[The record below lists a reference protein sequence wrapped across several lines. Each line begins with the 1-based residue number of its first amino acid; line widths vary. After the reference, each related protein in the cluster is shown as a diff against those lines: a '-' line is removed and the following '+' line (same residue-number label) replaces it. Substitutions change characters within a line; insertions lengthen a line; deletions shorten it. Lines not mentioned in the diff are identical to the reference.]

1 MSYSV
6 RSLIGAALS
15 ATLIFS
21 PVVSASANSA
31 LWFEHT
37 DIQMPTNTMVA
48 ELNNGLR
55 FVILPTTRRSDEV
68 SLRILIGS
76 GTAQQTNAQDSTAKL
91 AASSAVKSSDWK
103 ATTELEQTVFS
114 LDLLHADANAIEAS
128 LATMQKSLA
137 TNTNGNE
144 FKQKFYVPQNVTVIV
159 TGGVNTRQ
167 TTKLIQRQF
176 SGWVKGTSKQ
186 IDTANSMALGAYLEP
201 SVSNDTGLSVSTL
214 KILQDEQDSK
224 LQRKEILL
232 TTLAN
237 KMLEHRIQNALEQQH
252 SQAKVSV
259 ENEVLFDH
267 RLLSQIRITEMSADE
282 KSTTESVVKSEIE
295 RAIAAGFTQVEYEMV
310 VSELRDQL
318 KSKTRLGNDHYAA
331 DQADRLVEAIS
342 LGNVYTEPSYDLDL
356 LNFHVAHLNEY
367 DVSKEFE
374 KTWSADSSVTL

>member
-21 PVVSASANSA
+21 PVVSASSNSA

-55 FVILPTTRRSDEV
+55 FVVLPTTRSSDEV
-68 SLRILIGS
+68 SLRVMIGS
-76 GTAQQTNAQDSTAKL
+76 GSAQQSNDEDSTAKL
-91 AASSAVKSSDWK
+91 AALSSVEQSDWQ
-103 ATTELEQTVFS
+103 ATTSLEQTVFS
-114 LDLLHADANAIEAS
+114 LDLAHADAKTLEAS
-128 LATMQKSLA
+128 FASIQEGLV
-137 TNTNGNE
+137 TNTKGNE
-144 FKQKFYVPQNVTVIV
+144 FKQEFYIPQNVTVIV
-159 TGGVNTRQ
+159 TGGINTRQ

-176 SGWVKGTSKQ
+176 SGWAKGKQGFTSSG
-186 IDTANSMALGAYLEP
+186 NSIALDAYLEP
-201 SVSNDTGLSVSTL
+201 TELNDNGLSLSTL
-214 KILQDEQDSK
+214 KTLQDEQDSK

-232 TTLAN
+232 TTIAN
-237 KMLEHRIQNALEQQH
+237 KMLEHRIQNALEQHQ
-252 SQAKVSV
+252 SQAKVSID
-259 ENEVLFDH
+259 NEVLFDH
-267 RLLSQIRITEMSADE
+267 RLLSQIRITDMSADE
-282 KSTTESVVKSEIE
+282 KSTTENVVKSEIE

-310 VSELRDQL
+310 VSELRNQL
-318 KSKTRLGNDHYAA
+318 QSKTRFGNDHYAA

-374 KTWSADSSVTL
+374 KTWSADNSITL

>member
-21 PVVSASANSA
+21 PVVSASSNSA

-55 FVILPTTRRSDEV
+55 FVVLPTTRSSDEV
-68 SLRILIGS
+68 SLRVMISSGS
-76 GTAQQTNAQDSTAKL
+76 AQQSNDEDSTAKL
-91 AASSAVKSSDWK
+91 AALSSVEQSDWQ
-103 ATTELEQTVFS
+103 ATTSLEQTVFS
-114 LDLLHADANAIEAS
+114 LDLAHADAKTLEAS
-128 LATMQKSLA
+128 FANIQKGLV
-137 TNTNGNE
+137 TNTKGNE
-144 FKQKFYVPQNVTVIV
+144 FKQEFYIPQNVTVIV
-159 TGGVNTRQ
+159 TGGINTRQ

-176 SGWVKGTSKQ
+176 SGWAKGKQAFTSSGNG
-186 IDTANSMALGAYLEP
+186 IALDAYLEP
-201 SVSNDTGLSVSTL
+201 TELNDNGLSLSTL
-214 KILQDEQDSK
+214 KTLQDEQDSK

-237 KMLEHRIQNALEQQH
+237 KMLEHRIQNALEQNQ
-252 SQAKVSV
+252 SQAKVSID
-259 ENEVLFDH
+259 NEVLFDH
-267 RLLSQIRITEMSADE
+267 RLLSQIRITDMSADE
-282 KSTTESVVKSEIE
+282 KSTTENVVKSEIE

-310 VSELRDQL
+310 VSELRNQL
-318 KSKTRLGNDHYAA
+318 QSKTRFGNDHYAA

-374 KTWSADSSVTL
+374 KTWSADNSITL

>member
-21 PVVSASANSA
+21 PVVSASSNSA

-55 FVILPTTRRSDEV
+55 FVVLPTTRSSDEV
-68 SLRILIGS
+68 SLRVMIGS
-76 GTAQQTNAQDSTAKL
+76 GSAQQSNDEDSTAKL
-91 AASSAVKSSDWK
+91 AALSSVEQSDWQ
-103 ATTELEQTVFS
+103 ATTSLEQTVFS
-114 LDLLHADANAIEAS
+114 LDLAHADAKTLEAS
-128 LATMQKSLA
+128 FASIQEGLV
-137 TNTNGNE
+137 TNTKGNE
-144 FKQKFYVPQNVTVIV
+144 FKQEFYIPQNVTVIV
-159 TGGVNTRQ
+159 TGGINTRQ

-176 SGWVKGTSKQ
+176 SGWAKGKQAFTSSG
-186 IDTANSMALGAYLEP
+186 NSIALDAYLEP
-201 SVSNDTGLSVSTL
+201 TELNDNGLSLSTL
-214 KILQDEQDSK
+214 KTLQDEQDSK

-232 TTLAN
+232 TTIAN
-237 KMLEHRIQNALEQQH
+237 KMLEHRIQNALEQHQ
-252 SQAKVSV
+252 SQAKVSID
-259 ENEVLFDH
+259 NEVLFDH
-267 RLLSQIRITEMSADE
+267 RLLSQIRITDMSADE
-282 KSTTESVVKSEIE
+282 KSTTENVVKSEIE

-310 VSELRDQL
+310 VSELRNQL
-318 KSKTRLGNDHYAA
+318 QSKTRLGNDHYAA

-374 KTWSADSSVTL
+374 KTWSADNSITL